1 MVRPQWAELLRKRV
15 EHMLPAFLDGDLSY
29 ISTFL
34 ASYKAF
40 ATTEEVLDQ
49 LLTMCAPCP
58 STAQWHLPTSCLG
71 VWGMPPNFPDPQFAP
86 LTGAELLQG
95 LGGVL

>member
-1 MVRPQWAELLRKRV
+1 MVRPQRAELLKKRV

-29 ISTFL
+29 VSTFL
-34 ASYKAF
+34 ATYKAF

-49 LLTMCAPCP
+49 LLTRWAPCP

-71 VWGMPPNFPDPQFAP
+71 VWGMPPNFSEPQLAP

-95 LGGVL
+95 LSGVL